1 MFVETVRAPP
11 LHLLN
16 NYFMKTAFSIIRNI
30 LAVIGFIAILVIIV
44 LRIARPYYYFNYG
57 LSNLGL
63 YEERVTALRSSGE
76 YAADT
81 NVFSMKIIQDT
92 VRAKEIR
99 DYFQLDTLFPENA
112 DTWEKAVA
120 IGKFVASNIPHDNQ
134 KKWPEHVNAIGLW
147 EYTKDVAPAFN
158 CRLHSILTFELLL
171 AADIKARYIT
181 CMPQDENDSDCHVV
195 NEVWLPELNKWAMI
209 DSDMGGHFVSDMD
222 GTPLSLKEM
231 REHYISGKKMMMHYA
246 FDEGSSKVD
255 DYYAYMAKNTY
266 WFSCWG
272 TLSYYQEDYKM
283 EDVDRGSYI
292 HLVPSGFEPFR
303 IGGSN
308 IVTTNADL
316 FWEASLLDAR
326 PETDKKAEQAEAN

>member
-1 MFVETVRAPP
+1 
-11 LHLLN
+11 
-16 NYFMKTAFSIIRNI
+16 MKKPFSIIRNI
-30 LAVIGFIAILVIIV
+30 LAVIGILAILVIIV
-44 LRIARPYYYFNYG
+44 LRIASPYFYFNYG

-63 YEERVTALRSSGE
+63 YEERVDALRSSGE

-81 NVFSMKIIQDT
+81 NVFSMRIIQDSA
-92 VRAKEIR
+92 RAKEIC

-112 DTWEKAVA
+112 DTWAKAVA

-158 CRLHSILTFELLL
+158 CRLHSLLTFELLL
-171 AADIKARYIT
+171 AENIKARYIT
-181 CMPQDENDSDCHVV
+181 CMPQDEHDQDCHVV
-195 NEVWLPELNKWAMI
+195 NEVWLPELNKWAMV
-209 DSDMGGHFVSDMD
+209 DTDMGGHYVTDKN

-231 REHYISGKKMMMHYA
+231 REHYISGEKMMMHYA
-246 FDEGSSKVD
+246 FGEGSSKVD

-266 WFSCWG
+266 WFSSWG
-272 TLSYYQEDYKM
+272 TLSYYQEDNKM
-283 EDVDRGSYI
+283 ENVNRDSYI
-292 HLVPSGFEPFR
+292 NLVPSGFEPFR
-303 IGGSN
+303 VGGGN

-326 PETDKKAEQAEAN
+326 PESVEEVK

>member
-1 MFVETVRAPP
+1 
-11 LHLLN
+11 
-16 NYFMKTAFSIIRNI
+16 MKKAFSIIRNI
-30 LAVIGFIAILVIIV
+30 FAIIGVIAVCTFVVFRL
-44 LRIARPYYYFNYG
+44 ARPYYYIDYG

-63 YEERVTALRSSGE
+63 YDERVSALKSSGA
-76 YAADT
+76 YASDT
-81 NVFSMKIIQDT
+81 ANFSMVIIQDT
-92 VRAKEIR
+92 TRAREIR
-99 DYFQLDTLFPENA
+99 EYFQLDTLYPQNA

-120 IGKFVASNIPHDNQ
+120 IGKFVSLNIPHDNQ

-283 EDVDRGSYI
+283 EDVDRDSYVNLI
-292 HLVPSGFEPFR
+292 PSGFEPFR
-303 IGGSN
+303 VGGGN
-308 IVTTNADL
+308 TITTNADL
-316 FWEASLLDAR
+316 FWDASLV
-326 PETDKKAEQAEAN
+326 TDKEQP

>member
-1 MFVETVRAPP
+1 
-11 LHLLN
+11 
-16 NYFMKTAFSIIRNI
+16 MKTAFSIIRNI
-30 LAVIGFIAILVIIV
+30 LAVIGLIAILVFIV
-44 LRIARPYYYFNYG
+44 LRIARPYFYFNYG

-63 YEERVTALRSSGE
+63 YEERVDALCSSGD

-81 NVFSMKIIQDT
+81 NVFAMKIIQDS

-134 KKWPEHVNAIGLW
+134 KEWPEHVNAIGLW

-171 AADIKARYIT
+171 AENIKARYIT
-181 CMPQDENDSDCHVV
+181 CMPQDEKDQDCHVV
-195 NEVWLPELNKWAMI
+195 NEVWLPELNKWVMV
-209 DSDMGGHFVSDMD
+209 DTDMGGHYITDKN

-231 REHYISGKKMMMHYA
+231 REHYISGEKMLLYPA
-246 FDEGSSKVD
+246 FGKAQKDK

-272 TLSYYQEDYKM
+272 TLSYYQEDYKV
-283 EDVDRGSYI
+283 EDVARDNYVNLI
-292 HLVPSGFEPFR
+292 PSGYKPFR
-303 IGGSN
+303 VGGGN

-316 FWEASLLDAR
+316 FWEATLLDAQ
-326 PETDKKAEQAEAN
+326 PESVKEAE

>member
-1 MFVETVRAPP
+1 
-11 LHLLN
+11 
-16 NYFMKTAFSIIRNI
+16 MKTAFSIIRNI
-30 LAVIGFIAILVIIV
+30 LAVIGLVAILVIIV
-44 LRIARPYYYFNYG
+44 LRIARPYYYYDYG

-63 YEERVTALRSSGE
+63 YEERLDALRSSGE

-81 NVFSMKIIQDT
+81 NVFAMKIIQDS

-134 KKWPEHVNAIGLW
+134 RKWPEHVNAIGLW

-171 AADIKARYIT
+171 AENIKARYIT
-181 CMPQDENDSDCHVV
+181 CMPQDEYDQDCHVV

-209 DSDMGGHFVSDMD
+209 DTDMGGHYVSDMND
-222 GTPLSLKEM
+222 TPLSLREM
-231 REHYISGKKMMMHYA
+231 REHYIAGKKMMMHYA
-246 FDEGSSKVD
+246 FGEGSSKVD

-283 EDVDRGSYI
+283 ENVVRDSYVN
-292 HLVPSGFEPFR
+292 LVPSGYEPYN
-303 IGGSN
+303 IGGGN
-308 IVTTNADL
+308 TITTNADL
-316 FWEASLLDAR
+316 FWEASFLDAR
-326 PETDKKAEQAEAN
+326 PETDMEVE